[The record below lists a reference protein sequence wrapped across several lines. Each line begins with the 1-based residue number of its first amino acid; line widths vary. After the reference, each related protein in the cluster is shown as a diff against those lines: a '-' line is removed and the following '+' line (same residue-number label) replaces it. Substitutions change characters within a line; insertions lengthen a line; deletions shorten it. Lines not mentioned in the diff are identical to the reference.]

1 MAVYIVS
8 HDSKNAHI
16 VCVSNSVS
24 KEEIC
29 EFEGELEMKF
39 EVYEV
44 FGVEEIPDLPIV
56 KGTDGIYLNHK
67 SLLEFANAIVPFM
80 GIGVSVREVEA
91 PVSPKTHIFVG
102 ETHAKICI
110 GKHTHYG
117 IEFIRGFCKRIH
129 SIELPQQQLD
139 SWFEFHENYQFE
151 SFERAVELVQ
161 KLDSVCKTMPKVKKL
176 DEDIAIIKTL
186 TKPISVEHVTWK
198 ALKFNMAESAVCE
211 ALLRESSELW
221 KLKTV
226 QLIVLRWFLYERES
240 TEMRSA
246 QITGEFNAWLT
257 KIGIFETIS
266 EVGTLL
272 RLLGYTSRRVASG
285 IRWDLSDKTKLA
297 DVAMLRETDIFSG
310 PAQLFKIL

>member
-44 FGVEEIPDLPIV
+44 FGVKEIPDLPVV
-56 KGTDGIYLNHK
+56 KGTDGIHLNRK

-80 GIGVSVREVEA
+80 GIGVSVGEVEA

-110 GKHTHYG
+110 GKHTNQG
-117 IEFIRGFCKRIH
+117 IEFIRGFCKHTH

-139 SWFEFHENYQFE
+139 SWLEFYKDYSFK
-151 SFERAVELVQ
+151 SFEEVVELVQ
-161 KLDSVCKTMPKVKKL
+161 KLDFVCKSMPKAKKL
-176 DEDIAIIKTL
+176 DEDIAIVKAI
-186 TKPISVEHVTWK
+186 TKPPTIEHATWK
-198 ALKFNMAESAVCE
+198 TLKFNAAESAVCE
-211 ALLRESSELW
+211 ALLDHSNELW

-226 QLIVLRWFLYERES
+226 QLIVMRWFLYERES
-240 TEMRSA
+240 QETRSA
-246 QITGEFNAWLT
+246 QITIEFNTWLA
-257 KIGIFETIS
+257 KIGISETVM

-285 IRWDLSDKTKLA
+285 MRWDLSDKSKLV

-310 PAQLFKIL
+310 PAQLFKFL